1 MKSITTILIAGTLFL
16 TLSTSLKAQITDY
29 KLILNNDNSPFVTTV
44 ESNKL
49 IYIFDHNRDTLSV
62 IIDRKQ
68 LELNDIKAE
77 IFDKTLNQVVYE
89 SKQHDITKINERQVI
104 INIIFSDVKKAIGNN
119 QDYNTIYKLK
129 TKENDQIFDVIEFRF
144 KH

>member
-49 IYIFDHNRDTLSV
+49 IYIFDHNRDSLSV

>member
-1 MKSITTILIAGTLFL
+1 MKSIATFLITGTLFL
-16 TLSTSLKAQITDY
+16 TFSTSLKAQITDY